1 MNSFA
6 CRKTYLPVRR
16 IVWSS
21 NCDGSR
27 FLNKEQC
34 QCSFHC
40 DHDTLL
46 PAGSALLL
54 DFGTELAGG
63 AAIVTRTGGR
73 CRLRFGESA
82 SEAMGSPDQT
92 HAIHDTELLLPAFG
106 TFEYGTTG
114 FRFLRIDAIE
124 ELKLQNILAISL
136 EYSVDECGSFECS
149 DPRLNQIWETARRTV
164 RLCMG
169 NYLFDGAKRD
179 RLVWMG
185 DLYPELKSVIAA
197 YGCHEILPRSL
208 DFVRDDTPLPATMN
222 NITSYSL
229 WWIICQS
236 EYFRASGNLEYL
248 REQQSYLRDLA
259 EQFTSYIDST
269 GAEQLPPR
277 RFLDWPSND
286 DAVAMHAGLQGLMA
300 FAFRREAEL
309 AAALDDRQLLE
320 LCRSNIARLAG
331 HRPAC
336 EENKTAAALQI
347 LGGIADRSE
356 TLLASPGKNIST
368 FGGAFVL
375 DAMAELGKI
384 PEGLQLI
391 RTYWGAMIDRG
402 ATTFWEDFNLDWLEN
417 SGRID
422 ELTPPGMRDLHADY
436 GNYCYKGLRHSLCHG
451 WASAP
456 CFWLSETLSGIRFTR
471 PGRSELTASPR
482 LAGLEWMRIGVPTPR
497 GTILVEQE
505 AGKAPEITVP
515 EGVRLAPQEA
525 RS

>member
-1 MNSFA
+1 MNSFHY
-6 CRKTYLPVRR
+6 RKTYQPVRR

-27 FLNKEQC
+27 LIGNELC
-34 QCSFHC
+34 QSSFHWEN
-40 DHDTLL
+40 DLQL

-54 DFGTELAGG
+54 DFGCELAGG
-63 AAIVTRTGGR
+63 AAIVTRNAGR

-82 SEAMGSPDQT
+82 SEAMGKPDQT
-92 HAIHDTELLLPAFG
+92 HAIHDTELQLPAFG

-114 FRFLRIDAIE
+114 FRFLRIDALE
-124 ELKLQNILAISL
+124 PLTLQNILAV
-136 EYSVDECGSFECS
+136 SVECPADECGSFECS

-169 NYLFDGAKRD
+169 NYLFDGVKRD

-185 DLYPELKSVIAA
+185 DLYPEVKSVLAA
-197 YGCHEILPRSL
+197 CGCHEILPRSL
-208 DFVRDDTPLPATMN
+208 DFVRDDSPLPATMN

-236 EYFRASGNLEYL
+236 EYFRASGDLNYLKEQQEYL
-248 REQQSYLRDLA
+248 RGLTK
-259 EQFTSYIDST
+259 QFASYIDAAGS
-269 GAEQLPPR
+269 EQLPDR

-286 DAVAMHAGLQGLMA
+286 DAVAMHAGLQGLTA
-300 FAFRREAEL
+300 FAFRRGAEL
-309 AAALDDRQLLE
+309 AAALDDAE
-320 LCRSNIARLAG
+320 LQTFCRGTADRLAA
-331 HRPAC
+331 HRPPC
-336 EENKTAAALQI
+336 EANKTAAALQI
-347 LGGIADRSE
+347 LGGIADRSD

-375 DAMAELGKI
+375 DAMAELGRI
-384 PEGLQLI
+384 DEGIRLI

-422 ELTPPGMRDLHADY
+422 ELTPPGVRDLHADF

-456 CFWLSETLSGIRFTR
+456 CFWLSNVLSGVRFAV
-471 PGRSELTASPR
+471 PGGSEVTVSPR
-482 LAGLEWMRIGVPTPR
+482 LAGLDWLRVSVPTPR
-497 GTILVEQE
+497 GPVLVEQH
-505 AGKAPEITVP
+505 AGKAPEINLP
-515 EGVRLAPQEA
+515 HGVRLRPENSRA
-525 RS
+525 

>member
-1 MNSFA
+1 M
-6 CRKTYLPVRR
+6 
-16 IVWSS
+16 
-21 NCDGSR
+21 
-27 FLNKEQC
+27 
-34 QCSFHC
+34 
-40 DHDTLL
+40 
-46 PAGSALLL
+46 
-54 DFGTELAGG
+54 
-63 AAIVTRTGGR
+63 
-73 CRLRFGESA
+73 
-82 SEAMGSPDQT
+82 
-92 HAIHDTELLLPAFG
+92 
-106 TFEYGTTG
+106 
-114 FRFLRIDAIE
+114 
-124 ELKLQNILAISL
+124 
-136 EYSVDECGSFECS
+136 
-149 DPRLNQIWETARRTV
+149 
-164 RLCMG
+164 
-169 NYLFDGAKRD
+169 
-179 RLVWMG
+179 
-185 DLYPELKSVIAA
+185 
-197 YGCHEILPRSL
+197 
-208 DFVRDDTPLPATMN
+208 
-222 NITSYSL
+222 
-229 WWIICQS
+229 
-236 EYFRASGNLEYL
+236 
-248 REQQSYLRDLA
+248 
-259 EQFTSYIDST
+259 
-269 GAEQLPPR
+269 
-277 RFLDWPSND
+277 
-286 DAVAMHAGLQGLMA
+286 
-300 FAFRREAEL
+300 
-309 AAALDDRQLLE
+309 
-320 LCRSNIARLAG
+320 
-331 HRPAC
+331 
-336 EENKTAAALQI
+336 QI